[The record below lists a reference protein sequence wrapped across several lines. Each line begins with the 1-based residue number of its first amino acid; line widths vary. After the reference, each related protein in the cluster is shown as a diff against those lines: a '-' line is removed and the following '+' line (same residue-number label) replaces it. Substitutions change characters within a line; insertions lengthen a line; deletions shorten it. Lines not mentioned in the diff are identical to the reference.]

1 MLFRSKK
8 DRDLNFPQN
17 RHRVNEF
24 IPVGIRQVDS
34 AKEKEHRLAEAQIT
48 RCNVLPHDDL
58 YVSRLLQNEPELMS
72 YQQFSAG
79 SLYVAGP
86 SSQHAGSTIYEEIN
100 SVGIWD
106 FDSEEE
112 EEQKQ

>member
-1 MLFRSKK
+1 M
-8 DRDLNFPQN
+8 
-17 RHRVNEF
+17 NEF

-34 AKEKEHRLAEAQIT
+34 AKEKEHRLAEAQIA
-48 RCNVLPHDDL
+48 RRNLLPHDDPYL
-58 YVSRLLQNEPELMS
+58 MRLLQNEPELMS

-79 SLYVAGP
+79 SSHGAGP
-86 SSQHAGSTIYEEIN
+86 SSQRAGPTIYEEIN

-112 EEQKQ
+112 EEEQK